1 MGIAIVHHDPKP
13 QTSSSP
19 TKFESK
25 TAKTSSSGNLT
36 FTFSFTPNLVI
47 IDKYSPD
54 TRPKIATPGFI
65 VMQGES
71 ISFCLTEITVDRS
84 GVSCTLSGATL
95 TISSN
100 TITTYRA
107 HAIKLI

>member
-13 QTSSSP
+13 QTSSNP

-25 TAKTSSSGNLT
+25 TARTSSGGNLT

-47 IDKYSPD
+47 IDNYSPD
-54 TRPKIATPGFI
+54 TTPKIATPGFI
-65 VMQGES
+65 VKQGES
-71 ISFCLTEITVDRS
+71 ISFDLTEMTINKS
-84 GVSCTLSGATL
+84 NVSCTLSGATL
-95 TISSN
+95 TIRSN